1 MRPGWSA
8 LENITLVGAKV
19 RWGVFGFVAVFFG
32 CLGDEG
38 VGMVGAAVFFCFCF
52 LFLWCLVVF
61 LGVGFG
67 VVFAVVF
74 FLGGTRPLVEVSFFF
89 GVRSWV
95 REEEG
100 AVVVGEGE

>member
-1 MRPGWSA
+1 M
-8 LENITLVGAKV
+8 ENITLVGAKV

-38 VGMVGAAVFFCFCF
+38 VGMVGAAVFSCFCF
-52 LFLWCLVVF
+52 FFFCSLVIF

-67 VVFAVVF
+67 VVVF
-74 FLGGTRPLVEVSFFF
+74 FLGVVGFPSLVDGSSFFF
-89 GVRSWV
+89 GVRLW
-95 REEEG
+95 EEG